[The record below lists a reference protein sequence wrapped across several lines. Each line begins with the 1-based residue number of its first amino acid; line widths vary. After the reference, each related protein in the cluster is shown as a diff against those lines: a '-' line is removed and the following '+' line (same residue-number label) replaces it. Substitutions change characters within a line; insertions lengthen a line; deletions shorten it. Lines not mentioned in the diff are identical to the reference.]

1 MVGRA
6 KGQGQDKSVLIART
20 RKNNQK
26 GKGQRVGADRKA
38 AKGMF

>member
-6 KGQGQDKSVLIART
+6 KGQGQDKQVLINRAK
-20 RKNNQK
+20 KNVNK
-26 GKGQRVGADRKA
+26 GKGQRAGADRKA